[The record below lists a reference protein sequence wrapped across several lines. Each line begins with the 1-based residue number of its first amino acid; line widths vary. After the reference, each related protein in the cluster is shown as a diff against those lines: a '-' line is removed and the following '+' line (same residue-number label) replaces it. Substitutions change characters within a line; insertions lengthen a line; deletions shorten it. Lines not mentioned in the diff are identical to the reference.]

1 MDLLLKLKL
10 FLLLH
15 MCHAIVPTSSKLGF
29 VSTSKSLCHQSHT
42 STNSYCHLWR
52 GLKSSPHT
60 LDVSGKFRRTCIWV
74 SSIFLQI
81 GQSPLSV
88 ILRFANLDLFGSNS
102 LLARQ
107 RNILI
112 ELGTMSFQSY
122 FHLFPLGTLLEG
134 SPSHCCFLFISRG

>member
-15 MCHAIVPTSSKLGF
+15 MCHAIMPTSSKLGF

-52 GLKSSPHT
+52 GLESSPHT
-60 LDVSGKFRRTCIWV
+60 LDVSGKFQSIWV

-81 GQSPLSV
+81 GQSPLFV
-88 ILRFANLDLFGSNS
+88 ILHFANLDFFGSNS
-102 LLARQ
+102 LLACQ

-134 SPSHCCFLFISRG
+134 SPSRCYFLFISRW